1 MGQVPGNGEGTG
13 DTGGA
18 IAPGQAVSDVRVGKH
33 GERGFGDAVGDSVHA
48 APNSIGYD
56 QVSGAAE
63 FHEPVC
69 PQQQACGTV
78 GNPGIGFGL
87 DGLQL
92 VPNERHG
99 ALHDRLRV
107 HIGGDV
113 RQCGKRRVNA
123 AEEISGGVHRVHHT
137 GQLVDDRSVAS
148 HFLGDKQRGSR
159 AESYEVCWDFG
170 GFPHEFLP
178 PVLQLVCVAERPGGA
193 VAHEER
199 NGLSLNG
206 EIFVTDTE
214 AEPPITP
221 RVG

>member
-1 MGQVPGNGEGTG
+1 M
-13 DTGGA
+13 
-18 IAPGQAVSDVRVGKH
+18 R
-33 GERGFGDAVGDSVHA
+33 
-48 APNSIGYD
+48 
-56 QVSGAAE
+56 
-63 FHEPVC
+63 
-69 PQQQACGTV
+69 PQQQAGGTV
-78 GNPGIGFGL
+78 GEACISFGL
-87 DGLQL
+87 GGLQL
-92 VPNERHG
+92 VTDERHG

-107 HIGGDV
+107 HVGGDV
-113 RQCGKRRVNA
+113 RQCGKRRVDA
-123 AEEISGGVHRVHHT
+123 AEKIGGGVHRIRHS

-148 HFLGDKQRGSR
+148 RFLGDKQRGSR

-178 PVLQLVCVAERPGGA
+178 PVLQFNDVAKRPGGA
-193 VAHEER
+193 VAYEEG